1 MTRHANR
8 SLEASRNMAAEIRA
22 LHDQGLTGKAISE
35 RVGCSGAHVSK
46 TLYRSRMETT
56 NVHVYTNKWT
66 PAAKPTT
73 CQEWVRT
80 PDGLRPCGADKHKLA
95 GERMGQCREH
105 YEAQRP
111 MAGKMRGVS

>member
-1 MTRHANR
+1 MTRTT
-8 SLEASRNMAAEIRA
+8 EARRRLAAEIRRLDA
-22 LHDQGLTGKAISE
+22 LGVNGKDISS
-35 RVGCSGAHVSK
+35 RLGCSSGHVSK
-46 TLYRSRMETT
+46 VLSRSRMAI
-56 NVHVYTNKWT
+56 VGMQGLHVTSQKWT
-66 PAAKPTT
+66 AKASPAT